1 MIQEEQ
7 QVKITVNDLI
17 YANVQD
23 LGKRMDRLE
32 RRMDKIEE
40 KLEKLN
46 EKIDANKK
54 ETDAKFDKQNE
65 KIDKLADKIDELRRD
80 LNVGTNHYQILL
92 ATLGGVACTVIFFL
106 LKG

>member
-32 RRMDKIEE
+32 NRMDRLEAKLDKQDEKIER
-40 KLEKLN
+40 
-46 EKIDANKK
+46 
-54 ETDAKFDKQNE
+54 
-65 KIDKLADKIDELRRD
+65 LADKIDSLRRD

-92 ATLGGVACTVIFFL
+92 ATLGGVFLTTIFFL
-106 LKG
+106 LNK